1 VDPVS
6 WYLYLEVL
14 YLDVCLEGRET
25 QSECLHYFQVILESP
40 IQVSPQA
47 LLFFG
52 SFQHLLIEAAEVSDR
67 LALKLEVE

>member
-47 LLFFG
+47 LL
-52 SFQHLLIEAAEVSDR
+52 IEAAEVSDR